1 MSAQMALSVATKD
14 RGAVEITDLVN
25 AAISSTKQDFHLA
38 HLFVEHTS
46 ASLMVTGNEDQELL
60 LDIEDYLQNI
70 VTDANPNYRHNN
82 EGDYDTSGHIRT
94 LLTGESK
101 SIPLKNK
108 KLALGKFQGVFLYE
122 HRSGENIRKI
132 TITLL

>member
-1 MSAQMALSVATKD
+1 MSVQMTLSVATKD
-14 RGAVEITDLVN
+14 RGAVEITDLIN
-25 AAISSTKQDFHLA
+25 ATISNTNQEFHLA

-46 ASLMVTGNEDQELL
+46 ASLMVTGNEDHDLL

-70 VTDANPNYRHNN
+70 VTDANPDYRHNN

-108 KLALGKFQGVFLYE
+108 QLALGKFQGVFLYE
-122 HRSGENIRKI
+122 HRVGENTRKI